1 MNKLDKNQLGKQVLC
16 AAPVQTAKFQ
26 KELDLRAAQN
36 LKNLWLQYKRKHK
49 LTQEEFAN
57 CRLGWS
63 QGNFSQYLNGKTP
76 IGRKSLLKLSEA
88 LECRPSDIR
97 DEFKDG
103 DAARFREAAEK
114 LLLLLS
120 RYQVSNEDGLLILQI
135 EKLLADEYVGISHD
149 YAN

>member
-1 MNKLDKNQLGKQVLC
+1 MNKLNKNQLGKQELC

-88 LECRPSDIR
+88 LECTPSDIR
-97 DEFKDG
+97 EEFRDG
-103 DAARFREAAEK
+103 DAARFRVAAEN
-114 LLLLLS
+114 LLLILR
-120 RYQVSNEDGLLILQI
+120 RYQVSAEDNCLISSI
-135 EKLLADEYVGISHD
+135 ESSLVI
-149 YAN
+149 

>member
-1 MNKLDKNQLGKQVLC
+1 MNKLNENQRVKQISF

-36 LKNLWLQYKRKHK
+36 LKKLWLQYKRKHK

-88 LECRPSDIR
+88 LECKPFDIR
-97 DEFKDG
+97 EEFKDG
-103 DAARFREAAEK
+103 DADRFRAAAEN
-114 LLLLLS
+114 L
-120 RYQVSNEDGLLILQI
+120 LLILRRYPVSAEDDCLIRSI
-135 EKLLADEYVGISHD
+135 ESSLVTQ
-149 YAN
+149 

>member
-26 KELDLRAAQN
+26 KDLDLRAAQN

-88 LECRPSDIR
+88 LECKPSDIR
-97 DEFKDG
+97 EEFRDV
-103 DAARFREAAEK
+103 DAVLFREATEK
-114 LLLLLS
+114 LLLLLGK
-120 RYQVSNEDGLLILQI
+120 YQVSNEDSLLIKKI
-135 EKLLADEYVGISHD
+135 EESLTVR
-149 YAN
+149 